1 MVQTLLIFALGF
13 LSAAFLAVA
22 AAPAIWAR
30 AVALTRRR
38 IEASAPLSLNELQ
51 ADKDQQRAEF
61 ALTARKLEINVK
73 TIREKLTL
81 TQVEVARLEAERQ
94 VFDGERDSLNNK
106 IIEQENALAALTEQ
120 LKQKAEA
127 VAALEGRKGELVK
140 LVDAS
145 AADIH
150 DKQLRI
156 NNLMIDADSHRI
168 ELASKMTERE
178 RLAGEI
184 SELKNARTAI
194 EQDLRS
200 AANQL
205 RAAQGE
211 QRGDRRRIAELEK
224 KSERLAVQLGDR
236 EDRLAKREKELDR
249 LKEQFKSL
257 SSERNEL
264 ERRFSSADRQRAHL
278 ESQNSGLSQRVTRLA
293 SIGTPGTA
301 DKTIKALETERN
313 QLLETVERLTRE
325 KAPVQEMPRLPLTVV
340 RSAET
345 GNDLLREKIHE
356 LTAKVVKM
364 TADEEG
370 ANSPIPALLGKA
382 DIKQGIPA
390 ARTQE
395 LPVSLADRIRALE
408 HSARRR

>member
-1 MVQTLLIFALGF
+1 M
-13 LSAAFLAVA
+13 A

-38 IEASAPLSLNELQ
+38 VEASAPLTLNELQ

-61 ALTARKLEINVK
+61 ALTARKLEMNVK
-73 TIREKLTL
+73 SIREKLTL

-94 VFDGERDSLNNK
+94 LFDGERDGLNDK
-106 IIEQENALAALTEQ
+106 IAGQEKALAALTDQ
-120 LKQKAEA
+120 LKQKSEA
-127 VAALEGRKGELVK
+127 VAALEGRKAELVK
-140 LVDAS
+140 LVETS
-145 AADIH
+145 AAEIH
-150 DKQLRI
+150 DKQLQI

-200 AANQL
+200 TANQL

-211 QRGDRRRIAELEK
+211 QRVDKRRIAELEK
-224 KSERLAVQLGDR
+224 KSERLAVQLSDR
-236 EDRLAKREKELDR
+236 EDRLTKREKELDR
-249 LKEQFKSL
+249 LKDQVKSL
-257 SSERNEL
+257 SSERNDL
-264 ERRFSSADRQRAHL
+264 ERRVSSTERQRAHL
-278 ESQNSGLSQRVTRLA
+278 ESQNNGLSQRVTKLA
-293 SIGTPGTA
+293 SIATPGTT
-301 DKTIKALETERN
+301 DKTIKALETERS

-325 KAPVQEMPRLPLTVV
+325 KASVQEMPRKPLTVV
-340 RSAET
+340 RATET
-345 GNDLLREKIHE
+345 GNDLLRDKIHE
-356 LTAKVVKM
+356 LTAKVVRM

-382 DIKQGIPA
+382 EIMQGGPA

-408 HSARRR
+408 HAARRG

>member
-38 IEASAPLSLNELQ
+38 VEASAPLTLNELQ

-61 ALTARKLEINVK
+61 ALTARKLEMNVK
-73 TIREKLTL
+73 SIREKLTL
-81 TQVEVARLEAERQ
+81 TQVEVTRLEAERQ
-94 VFDGERDSLNNK
+94 VFDGERDSLNSK
-106 IIEQENALAALTEQ
+106 INEQEKTLAALTEQ
-120 LKQKAEA
+120 LKQKAET
-127 VAALEGRKGELVK
+127 VAALEGRKSELVK
-140 LVDAS
+140 LVETS
-145 AADIH
+145 AAEIH
-150 DKQLRI
+150 DKQLQI

-168 ELASKMTERE
+168 ELASNMTERE

-200 AANQL
+200 TANQL

-211 QRGDRRRIAELEK
+211 QRVDKRRIAELEK
-224 KSERLAVQLGDR
+224 KSERLAVQLSDR
-236 EDRLAKREKELDR
+236 EDRLMKRETELDR
-249 LKEQFKSL
+249 LKDQVKSL

-264 ERRFSSADRQRAHL
+264 ERRVSSTERQRAHL
-278 ESQNSGLSQRVTRLA
+278 ESQNNGLSQRVTKLA
-293 SIGTPGTA
+293 SIATPGTT
-301 DKTIKALETERN
+301 DKTIKALETERS

-325 KAPVQEMPRLPLTVV
+325 KASVQEMPRKPLTVV
-340 RSAET
+340 RATET

-356 LTAKVVKM
+356 LTAKVVRM
-364 TADEEG
+364 TAEEEG

-382 DIKQGIPA
+382 EITQGGPA

-408 HSARRR
+408 HAARRG